1 MGTLPLDGTAALVTG
16 GGSGIG
22 LGAARHLLRDGATV
36 TLVGRDEERLAAG
49 AASLAADVPDG
60 SAAEVRTFAGDTT
73 VEADVEAA
81 VAAAAA
87 GGGLRWAVLSA
98 GTGTMA
104 PVVATPLSEWE
115 RVLATNLT
123 GAFLALKHC
132 GAAIARSGGGAI
144 VAISSI
150 AGPLTH
156 PYMAPYCVSK
166 AGLETLVRNAAD
178 ELGRA
183 GVRVNA
189 VRPGLVRTELADP
202 LLSDESVL
210 ADYLAQ
216 MPISR
221 VGTVDDIG
229 AACRF
234 LCGPESTW
242 ITGQVLGVDGG
253 HTLRRGPDIEHW
265 ARGLYGDEIV
275 DRGHPGP

>member
-1 MGTLPLDGTAALVTG
+1 MANDLPLVGTAALITG

-36 TLVGRDEERLAAG
+36 TLFGRDEDRLASG
-49 AASLAADVPDG
+49 AASLG
-60 SAAEVRTFAGDTT
+60 SASPSVRTVAGDTSNEDDVQRA
-73 VEADVEAA
+73 VE
-81 VAAAAA
+81 VASE
-87 GGGLRWAVLSA
+87 GTGLHWAVLSA

-123 GAFLALKHC
+123 GAFLAMKHC
-132 GAAIARSGGGAI
+132 GAAIAAAGGGAI

-150 AGPLTH
+150 AAPLTH

-183 GVRVNA
+183 GVRVNV

-202 LLSDESVL
+202 LLSDEQVL

-229 AACRF
+229 AAVRF

-265 ARGLYGDEIV
+265 ARAMYGDDSV
-275 DRGHPGP
+275 DLARSRP

>member
-1 MGTLPLDGTAALVTG
+1 MSTNLPLAGTSAFITG

-22 LGAARHLLRDGATV
+22 LGAARHLLRDGASV
-36 TLVGRDEERLAAG
+36 TLVGRDQGRLDAG
-49 AASLAADVPDG
+49 AASLGADTPEGASVLTV
-60 SAAEVRTFAGDTT
+60 SADTSS
-73 VEADVEAA
+73 EADVQRA
-81 VAAAAA
+81 VAAAVDAH
-87 GGGLRWAVLSA
+87 GGLHWAVLSA
-98 GTGTMA
+98 GTGTMG
-104 PVVATPLSEWE
+104 PVIATPIEEWE
-115 RVLATNLT
+115 RVMSTNLT
-123 GAFLALKHC
+123 GAFLAMKHT

-166 AGLETLVRNAAD
+166 AGLETLVKNAAD

-183 GVRVNA
+183 SVRVNA
-189 VRPGLVRTELADP
+189 IRPGLVKTELADP
-202 LLSDESVL
+202 LLSDEAVL
-210 ADYLAQ
+210 ADYLRQ

-229 AACRF
+229 AAVRF

-253 HTLRRGPDIEHW
+253 HTLRRGPDVEHW
-265 ARGLYGDEIV
+265 ATALYGEDV
-275 DRGHPGP
+275 VAGRV

>member
-1 MGTLPLDGTAALVTG
+1 M
-16 GGSGIG
+16 
-22 LGAARHLLRDGATV
+22 
-36 TLVGRDEERLAAG
+36 
-49 AASLAADVPDG
+49 
-60 SAAEVRTFAGDTT
+60 
-73 VEADVEAA
+73 
-81 VAAAAA
+81 
-87 GGGLRWAVLSA
+87 
-98 GTGTMA
+98 
-104 PVVATPLSEWE
+104 
-115 RVLATNLT
+115 
-123 GAFLALKHC
+123 KHA

-202 LLSDESVL
+202 LLSDEQVL

-221 VGTVDDIG
+221 VGTVDDVG
-229 AACRF
+229 AAVRF

-253 HTLRRGPDIEHW
+253 HTLRRGPDMEHW
-265 ARGLYGDEIV
+265 ARGLYGDDLV
-275 DRGHPGP
+275 DLGHSRP